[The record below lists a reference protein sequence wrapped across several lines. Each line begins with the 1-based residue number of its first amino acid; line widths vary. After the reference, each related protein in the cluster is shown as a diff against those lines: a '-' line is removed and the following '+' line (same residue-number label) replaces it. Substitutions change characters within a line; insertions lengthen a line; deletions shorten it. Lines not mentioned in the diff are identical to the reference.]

1 MTAIR
6 EAAESVGRA
15 LKGGNQAMADY
26 EVLKARVKELAE
38 RDWDVPALEAR
49 VKKLSLEG
57 IPTKKLNPEEM
68 LANKEQILDR
78 VQRHAEEFNFVFKN
92 CAQGTAL
99 ALMEEFG
106 LGNMEI
112 IKALTPFPGVG
123 GTGEICGGITGSLIA
138 FGLFFGS
145 DDRLDFE
152 AMNKAIMMS
161 QKFMAFFEGEMGHLY
176 CADIIETVIL
186 GYRLNPGD
194 SEEAMMTFAQD
205 KGFEKCGLPPGI
217 GVRLAAEFM
226 IDSMK

>member
-1 MTAIR
+1 
-6 EAAESVGRA
+6 
-15 LKGGNQAMADY
+15 MADY
-26 EVLKARVKELAE
+26 EALKARVEELAE

-49 VKKLSLEG
+49 VKKLYEEG
-57 IPTKKLNPEEM
+57 IPKKVLDPKEM
-68 LANKEQILDR
+68 LANKEQILER
-78 VQRHAEEFNFVFKN
+78 VQRRGEEYNFIARN
-92 CAQGTAL
+92 CARGTAL

-123 GTGEICGGITGSLIA
+123 GTGEICGGITGSLMA
-138 FGLFFGS
+138 FGLYFGS
-145 DDRLDFE
+145 DDRFDFE
-152 AMNKAIMMS
+152 AMNKTILTS
-161 QKFMAFFEGEMGHLY
+161 QKFMAFFEGEIGHLY
-176 CADIIETVIL
+176 CADILETVIL

-217 GVRLAAEFM
+217 GVRFAAEFI